1 MEKVTSIEQGVAQY
15 FKLGGLGEAKEY
27 KLIKRK
33 NGEFT
38 DFIEFDGKKYPVFS
52 WRSEPQTAS
61 VAGSAKNRMG
71 DSCSFKIS
79 GAVPK
84 DFGLDRFIYREL
96 DVAEWT
102 LDSKI
107 KHLTAFVNNNAANII
122 VRMENDKVAVLELAA
137 SLPAGAAEQVRHTA
151 WGTVGMASDRVVSN
165 KIRPQGVY
173 YYNDVDPIPATFNDD
188 LYYMYGL
195 NQDDTAEAVCVVQ
208 MLLGAFSGE
217 EFLKKDEDL
226 KKYVK
231 AVYLS
236 AETGERV
243 AF

>member
-1 MEKVTSIEQGVAQY
+1 MEKVTSIEQGIAQY
-15 FKLGGLGEAKEY
+15 FKLDERGEPKKY
-27 KLIKRK
+27 KLIKK
-33 NGEFT
+33 KDGEFT
-38 DFIEFDGKKYPVFS
+38 DFIELDGKVYPVFS

-61 VAGSAKNRMG
+61 VANSAKNRMG
-71 DSCSFKIS
+71 DSCSLKIS

-84 DFGLDRFIYREL
+84 DFGLDRFLYREL
-96 DVAEWT
+96 DVAEWV

-107 KHLTAFVNNNAANII
+107 KHLTAFVNKNAANVI
-122 VRMENDKVAVLELAA
+122 VRTENDKVAVLELAA
-137 SLPAGAAEQVRHTA
+137 SLPVGAAEQVRHTA

-173 YYNDVDPIPATFNDD
+173 YYNDVDPVPTTFNDD

-195 NQDDTAEAVCVVQ
+195 NQDDTAEAVCILQ
-208 MLLGAFSGE
+208 MLIGAFSGE
-217 EFLKKDEDL
+217 EFLKKDEQL
-226 KKYVK
+226 KKYIK

-243 AF
+243 TF